1 MTHLYD
7 TVEPNVLSQELLR
20 SCVLAQGPDGEAGRL
35 AQEEGIAFSEV
46 RKLRLDFQST
56 PVGVGGASCY
66 GILTTRASADILRI
80 ENLWQFSNLVKLQL
94 DNNIIEKI
102 EGLDTLVH
110 LEWLGGEPEQLPP
123 LSLPPFLVLLL
134 HIILHLPFS
143 LSPQTYHSTTLRR

>member
-35 AQEEGIAFSEV
+35 AKEEGIEFSEV

-56 PVGVGGASCY
+56 SVGVGGASCY
-66 GILTTRASADILRI
+66 GSLTTPPSADILRI
-80 ENLWQFSNLVKLQL
+80 ENLWQFSNLEKLQL

-110 LEWLGGEPEQLPP
+110 LEWLGKGLEP
-123 LSLPPFLVLLL
+123 SLPPSSLLTPSSS
-134 HIILHLPFS
+134 LP
-143 LSPQTYHSTTLRR
+143 LRPVIQ